1 MAITT
6 GPRVTI
12 LVQGNRPSLPAMEGG
27 YARPNLTRRVILR
40 YADERAAGYAEM
52 RAPGY
57 GSRRASPQ

>member
-1 MAITT
+1 
-6 GPRVTI
+6 
-12 LVQGNRPSLPAMEGG
+12 MEGG